1 MLPEVLKFIRES
13 DEKVIHVDTLLDRI
27 GTEPTAPENASS
39 HLAQALADGRRL
51 GLVSIQRDRIK
62 PLVPLDGQSEPLN
75 FASQLLLLTTQA
87 PKLDDLPDDDG
98 SPVEEATEGRLLRP
112 RKPDMRPPSPLAPL
126 ANQSRGG
133 YVRSKLDPEP
143 KADGRRM
150 TVSGIMQAV
159 GSKRASGRSRS
170 GARKRSRSRR
180 RGRSASRA
188 RSRGGRRRRQSS
200 RARSCSRR

>member
-87 PKLDDLPDDDG
+87 PKLDDLPDDGG
-98 SPVEEATEGRLLRP
+98 SRVEEASEGRLLRP
-112 RKPDMRPPSPLAPL
+112 RKPDMRQPPPKTPLAGG
-126 ANQSRGG
+126 QSRGG

-150 TVSGIMQAV
+150 RVSGIMQAA
-159 GSKRASGRSRS
+159 GSKRTVGRSRS
-170 GARKRSRSRR
+170 GARKRSRSR

-188 RSRGGRRRRQSS
+188 RSRGGRRRGQSS
-200 RARSCSRR
+200 RSRSRSRR